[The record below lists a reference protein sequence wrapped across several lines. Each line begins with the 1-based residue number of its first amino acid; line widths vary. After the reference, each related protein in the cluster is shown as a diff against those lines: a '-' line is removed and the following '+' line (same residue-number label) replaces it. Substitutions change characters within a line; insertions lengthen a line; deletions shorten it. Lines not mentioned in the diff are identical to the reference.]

1 MLEDILKSINSNLE
15 KIANSL
21 GASDNK
27 LSCECHLDA
36 EKLIANVEPVNVKVP
51 VVNQPVCDPVQ
62 QVTISQQPVQQPIQQ
77 AAPVIQQPVQQM
89 PQAMPISN
97 IQQSF
102 TQEQLAVAM
111 SNAVSA
117 GKMGII
123 QNILQQLN
131 VQALTQVNPADYN
144 KLATML
150 QEAGVKV

>member
-36 EKLIANVEPVNVKVP
+36 EKIIAKVEPVNVKGP

-62 QVTISQQPVQQPIQQ
+62 QVTISQPQIQQ
-77 AAPVIQQPVQQM
+77 AAPVIQQM

>member
-36 EKLIANVEPVNVKVP
+36 EKLIAKVEPVNVKGP

-62 QVTISQQPVQQPIQQ
+62 QVTISQPPIQQ
-77 AAPVIQQPVQQM
+77 AAPVIQQMSQV
-89 PQAMPISN
+89 MPISN

-144 KLATML
+144 KLAAML

>member
-21 GASDNK
+21 GSNDDK

-36 EKLIANVEPVNVKVP
+36 EKLIAKVEPVNVKEP

-62 QVTISQQPVQQPIQQ
+62 QVTISQQPIQQ
-77 AAPVIQQPVQQM
+77 AAPVIRQPVQQM

>member
-36 EKLIANVEPVNVKVP
+36 EKLIAKVEPVNVKEP
-51 VVNQPVCDPVQ
+51 VVNQLVCDPVQ
-62 QVTISQQPVQQPIQQ
+62 QVTISQQPIQQ

>member
-36 EKLIANVEPVNVKVP
+36 EKIIAKVEPVNVKGP

-62 QVTISQQPVQQPIQQ
+62 QVTISQPTIQQ
-77 AAPVIQQPVQQM
+77 AASVIQQM